1 MFKLP
6 MGRINF
12 HLTHLTTFNSLCEV
26 MCRGILPQKFLDRW
40 CSINPYIVRL
50 RGHFHGLG
58 RHHIEDVGEM
68 LNREGKMPLAS
79 ISTRFPYM
87 QHPYVLPVP

>member
-1 MFKLP
+1 
-6 MGRINF
+6 
-12 HLTHLTTFNSLCEV
+12 

-40 CSINPYIVRL
+40 CSINPYVVRL

-68 LNREGKMPLAS
+68 LNREGKIP
-79 ISTRFPYM
+79 
-87 QHPYVLPVP
+87 

>member
-1 MFKLP
+1 
-6 MGRINF
+6 
-12 HLTHLTTFNSLCEV
+12 

-68 LNREGKMPLAS
+68 LNREDKIPLAS
-79 ISTRFPYM
+79 
-87 QHPYVLPVP
+87 